1 MSYYLL
7 FWPALCIALAGGQ
20 GWLLPAIRRTPPGT
34 TEANQQALALHWL
47 PSAAYFLPLFL
58 CPASVALWQWGLL
71 AFAVRVALFDPVL
84 NYFAGKPLFYVGF
97 TAHTDRLLRTL
108 AGSRADMLSAGL
120 RVVALLAGGAVLLV
134 YR

>member
-34 TEANQQALALHWL
+34 TEANQQAMALHWL

-97 TAHTDRLLRTL
+97 TAQSDKLLRTL
-108 AGSRADMLSAGL
+108 AGSRATILSAVL
-120 RVVALLAGGAVLLV
+120 RVVAVLGVAAVLV
-134 YR
+134 CHG